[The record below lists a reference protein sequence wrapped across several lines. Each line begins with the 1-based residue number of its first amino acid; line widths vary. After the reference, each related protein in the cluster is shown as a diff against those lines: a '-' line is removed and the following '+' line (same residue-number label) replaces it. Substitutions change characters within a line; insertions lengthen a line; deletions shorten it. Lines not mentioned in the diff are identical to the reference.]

1 VSTSAFW
8 LVRPTL
14 LIVTFYRHLMS
25 GPNPG
30 GDIWNASVHSN
41 SAQALAAV
49 HGQFVTAITNFWGA
63 ATEAIFPSG
72 ERVTSLS
79 TTQLDPNT
87 GKNVARAESVVS
99 FVGTG
104 AGNAISPRVSIV
116 ISLVTA
122 LPTRAGRGRLYLPA
136 PTLAQMDANG
146 ALLAAAQTTLST
158 NFAAFV
164 TAMHSIAP
172 IVVYHGI
179 TTPGGP
185 NPVPSGTEVTSVK
198 VGSILGTQ
206 RRRTNK
212 QINSYVSHSA

>member
-1 VSTSAFW
+1 M
-8 LVRPTL
+8 
-14 LIVTFYRHLMS
+14 TFYRHLMT

-30 GDIWNASVHSN
+30 GDVWNASVHSN

-49 HGQFVTAITNFWGA
+49 HSQFVTSITAFWSA
-63 ATEAIFPSG
+63 ATEAIFPAG

-79 TTQLDPNT
+79 TTQLDPTT
-87 GKNVARAESVVS
+87 GKNLARAESVVS

-104 AGNAISPRVSIV
+104 AGNAAPPRVAIV

-136 PTLAQMDANG
+136 PALAQMDTNG
-146 ALLAAAQTTLST
+146 ALISGAQTLLST
-158 NFAAFV
+158 NFAAFI
-164 TAMHSIAP
+164 TAMHGIAP
-172 IVVYHGI
+172 VVVYHGI
-179 TTPGGP
+179 TNIGGA
-185 NPVPSGTEVTSVK
+185 NPQASGTEVISVK

-212 QINSYVSHSA
+212 QTNTYVSHAT

>member
-1 VSTSAFW
+1 M
-8 LVRPTL
+8 
-14 LIVTFYRHLMS
+14 TFYRHLMS

-30 GDIWNASVHSN
+30 GDVWNASVHSN

-49 HGQFVTAITNFWGA
+49 HGQFVTAITTFWGA
-63 ATEAIFPSG
+63 ATEAIFPAG

-79 TTQLDPNT
+79 TTQLDPTT

-104 AGNAISPRVSIV
+104 AGNAISPRVAIV

-122 LPTRAGRGRLYLPA
+122 LPTRSGRGRLYLPA

-146 ALLAAAQTTLST
+146 ALLPAAQTTLST

-164 TAMHSIAP
+164 TAMHAIAP
-172 IVVYHGI
+172 IVVYHAI
-179 TTPGGP
+179 TNTGGP

-212 QINSYVSHSA
+212 QTNTYVSHTT

>member
-1 VSTSAFW
+1 M
-8 LVRPTL
+8 
-14 LIVTFYRHLMS
+14 TFYRHLMS

-41 SAQALAAV
+41 SSQSLASV
-49 HGQFVTAITNFWGA
+49 HSQFVTSITTFWGA
-63 ATEAIFPSG
+63 AVEAIFPSG
-72 ERVTSLS
+72 ERVTGLS
-79 TTQLDPNT
+79 TTQLDPTT

-104 AGNAISPRVSIV
+104 AGNAPPPRVSIV

-122 LPTRAGRGRLYLPA
+122 LPTRSGRGRLYLPA
-136 PTLAQMDANG
+136 PALAQMDANG
-146 ALLAAAQTTLST
+146 ALLGAAQTLLST

-164 TAMHSIAP
+164 TAMHAIAP

-179 TTPGGP
+179 TVIGGP

-198 VGSILGTQ
+198 VGSVLGTQ

-212 QINSYVSHSA
+212 QTNNYVSHVV

>member
-1 VSTSAFW
+1 M
-8 LVRPTL
+8 
-14 LIVTFYRHLMS
+14 TFYRHLMS

-30 GDIWNASVHSN
+30 GDVWNASVHSS
-41 SAQALAAV
+41 SAQALASV
-49 HGQFVTAITNFWGA
+49 HAQFVTAITTFWSA
-63 ATEAIFPSG
+63 ATEAIFPPG
-72 ERVTSLS
+72 ERVTGLS
-79 TTQLDPNT
+79 TTQLDPTT

-104 AGNAISPRVSIV
+104 AGNAPPPRVSIV

-136 PTLAQMDANG
+136 PALAQMDANG

-164 TAMHSIAP
+164 TTMHSIAP

-179 TTPGGP
+179 TNIGGP
-185 NPVPSGTEVTSVK
+185 NPVPSGTEVTLVK

-212 QINSYVSHSA
+212 QVNNYVTHTT

>member
-1 VSTSAFW
+1 M
-8 LVRPTL
+8 
-14 LIVTFYRHLMS
+14 TFYRHLMS

-30 GDIWNASVHSN
+30 GDIWNASVHSQ
-41 SAQALAAV
+41 SSQTLSAV
-49 HGQFVTAITNFWGA
+49 HSQFVTAITTFWGA
-63 ATEAIFPSG
+63 ATEAIFPAG
-72 ERVTSLS
+72 ERVTGLS
-79 TTQLDPNT
+79 TTQLDDNT
-87 GKNVARAESVVS
+87 GKNRARAESAVS
-99 FVGTG
+99 FIGTG

-122 LPTRAGRGRLYLPA
+122 LPTRAGRGRLFLPA

-146 ALLAAAQTTLST
+146 ALLPAAQTTLST

-172 IVVYHGI
+172 IQVYHAQFQV
-179 TTPGGP
+179 GGP
-185 NPVPSGTEVTSVK
+185 NPIPSGTEVTSVK

-212 QINSYVSHSA
+212 QVNAYVSHTV

>member
-1 VSTSAFW
+1 M
-8 LVRPTL
+8 
-14 LIVTFYRHLMS
+14 TFYRHLMS

-41 SAQALAAV
+41 SAQSLASV
-49 HGQFVTAITNFWGA
+49 HSSFVTNITAFWSA
-63 ATEAIFPSG
+63 ATEAIFPAG
-72 ERVTSLS
+72 ERVTGLS

-104 AGNAISPRVSIV
+104 AGNAAPPRVSIV

-122 LPTRAGRGRLYLPA
+122 VPTRAGRGRLFLPA
-136 PTLAQMDANG
+136 PALAQMDTNG
-146 ALLAAAQTTLST
+146 ALIGTAQTLLST

-164 TAMHSIAP
+164 TAMHSLAP
-172 IVVYHGI
+172 IVVYHAKFVV
-179 TTPGGP
+179 GGP

-212 QINSYVSHSA
+212 QVNNYVTHTT

>member
-1 VSTSAFW
+1 M
-8 LVRPTL
+8 
-14 LIVTFYRHLMS
+14 TFYRHLMS

-30 GDIWNASVHSN
+30 GDIWNASIHSSSSQSLASVH
-41 SAQALAAV
+41 AQ
-49 HGQFVTAITNFWGA
+49 FTTAITTFWSA

-72 ERVTSLS
+72 ERVTGLS
-79 TTQLDPNT
+79 TTQLDPTT

-104 AGNAISPRVSIV
+104 AGNAAPPRVSIV

-122 LPTRAGRGRLYLPA
+122 LPTRSGRGRLYLPA
-136 PTLAQMDANG
+136 PALAQMDANG
-146 ALLAAAQTTLST
+146 ALLGTAQTLLST
-158 NFAAFV
+158 NFAQFV
-164 TAMHSIAP
+164 TTMHSIAP
-172 IVVYHGI
+172 VVVYHGVI
-179 TTPGGP
+179 NIGGP

-212 QINSYVSHSA
+212 QPNNYVSHVV